1 MSSIEDIFIYL
12 FEKYMTELEN
22 RNEQSIIF
30 TDFLNG
36 MSLEY
41 KEEHSHPE
49 IVRDYI
55 SGMTDSHLIRQA
67 PDHLKP
73 NSVENV

>member
-1 MSSIEDIFIYL
+1 ML
-12 FEKYMTELEN
+12 L
-22 RNEQSIIF
+22 
-30 TDFLNG
+30 G
-36 MSLEY
+36 Y
-41 KEEHSHPE
+41 KEEHSDPE

-73 NSVENV
+73 ASVKNV